1 MVRPFIRF
9 ASTMSNRVGRWKGT
23 RKVRK
28 PIRPRTMGD
37 VRTSSTSFDVA
48 IKHTV
53 LAKKKKKK
61 QIEQEGWR
69 DEK

>member
-1 MVRPFIRF
+1 
-9 ASTMSNRVGRWKGT
+9 
-23 RKVRK
+23 
-28 PIRPRTMGD
+28 MGD

-53 LAKKKKKK
+53 LAKKKKK

>member
-1 MVRPFIRF
+1 
-9 ASTMSNRVGRWKGT
+9 
-23 RKVRK
+23 
-28 PIRPRTMGD
+28 MGD